1 MEKCP
6 FCGNEIEEGG
16 KFCGSCGHPLT
27 NIEPVEQAEA
37 IAENAAAPAPTEA
50 PIEPVEA
57 PVAPAAPTEA
67 PIEPVAAPAAP
78 TAAPVQPPVPAQAPQ
93 SPAYGAVQ
101 QPAPGY
107 APQQYGTMTQTA
119 PKKNKK
125 GMVLAIIVGAVV
137 VLGLLAAVLV
147 LFSGGSGHAL
157 DGEYKLTALTMGGQ
171 DYSSYIS
178 YLEDGYHLTVN
189 GSECTIEVAGSKTTA
204 KIDQSKHTIST
215 GATEIVEFTVEGDDI
230 ILEAGEYSMTFTKQ

>member
-27 NIEPVEQAEA
+27 NIEPAEQAEA
-37 IAENAAAPAPTEA
+37 IAEKVAAPAPTEAPIEPAVTAAPTEA

-57 PVAPAAPTEA
+57 P
-67 PIEPVAAPAAP
+67 
-78 TAAPVQPPVPAQAPQ
+78 AAPVQPPVPAQAPQ

-101 QPAPGY
+101 QPVPGY
-107 APQQYGTMTQTA
+107 APQQNMPGYGTMTQTV

-147 LFSGGSGHAL
+147 FFSGGSGHAL